1 MDQLLCHRHLLIS
14 MLQQQKGKELSQK
27 LVRIHTHYVY
37 QQMHSAW
44 VTGFALHLVRATGFD
59 LGGSLGDQT

>member
-1 MDQLLCHRHLLIS
+1 MSQTLIAFNVATT
-14 MLQQQKGKELSQK
+14 KRKELSQK

-37 QQMHSAW
+37 QQMHSSW

-59 LGGSLGDQT
+59 LGGSLGDQNV

>member
-1 MDQLLCHRHLLIS
+1 MDRLLCQRHLLVS

-37 QQMHSAW
+37 LQLHSSW
-44 VTGFALHLVRATGFD
+44 VTGFDLHLIRATGFD
-59 LGGSLGDQT
+59 LGGSLGDQI